1 MATDDELN
9 EELRKRV
16 TLDQEIARKYD
27 AERLK
32 KLVKSGAGRGEK
44 LDLSTRSY
52 MERLLPGYDFDK
64 VRVFRGD
71 FAEEMTKKHRADAL
85 TVANTGMILMRQSP
99 RSAQGTTAH
108 QALLAHEL
116 THVAQAQRGMHF
128 ALEGGGGG
136 NGPLE
141 EEAEHVEGEVAQGTS
156 SPGFEDDGR
165 RQGGAEN
172 EKSKREHRR
181 RKVLERALEM
191 LWDKRRFE
199 FERLGRGH
207 GF

>member
-1 MATDDELN
+1 MASD
-9 EELRKRV
+9 EELDEEARRRV

-44 LDLSTRSY
+44 LDLATRSY
-52 MERLLPGYDFDK
+52 MERLLPGYDFNK

-141 EEAEHVEGEVAQGTS
+141 AEAEQVESEVAGGVA
-156 SPGFEDDGR
+156 SPNFEDDGR

-181 RKVLERALEM
+181 RMVLERALEM
-191 LWDKRRFE
+191 LWDKRRFMY
-199 FERLGRGH
+199 ERLGRGH